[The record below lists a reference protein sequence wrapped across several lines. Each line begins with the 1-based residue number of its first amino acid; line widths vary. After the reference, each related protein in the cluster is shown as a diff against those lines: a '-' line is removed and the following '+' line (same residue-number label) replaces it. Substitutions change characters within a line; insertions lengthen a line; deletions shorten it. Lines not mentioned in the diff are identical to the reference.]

1 MYNPELADMWSCG
14 VLLYQMITGYLPFK
28 LKKDIDLVRSI
39 IIGNYSIPNNINTN
53 IKILIKGLL
62 EKHEDKRFKINDIFN
77 QQYFKDK
84 KITKNTLGYGLN
96 ILSIKYPID
105 GTVINICKNNFG
117 IESTIIIKNLENNKF
132 NSITS
137 LFKQIVK
144 KLSRKGIQTIND
156 LISDKFISYINDHNN
171 YLQEEVQ
178 IKNIQNFL
186 KKEDD
191 IRGKSKDVAA
201 ILLNNQNE
209 ISKGLEDLKK
219 QFENIKKREK
229 YIKRQKSIDYG
240 IQKKRTFQF
249 DNEREIMKRMNKINN
264 NLGLNLVVNSSNI
277 KKKNIKYTKRNTFFV
292 VDLKEFKNSQKKKDL
307 LKIDAF
313 TKFNKQG
320 SILSNNTNKTN
331 KNKKEVQKCI
341 EEIKEDEK
349 EKELNE
355 SNSGN
360 LIENNNLNNNKT
372 ANVLKFE
379 EEINE
384 TPKKEEE
391 ESIKEQD
398 PKKNKI
404 NNPITKNIENKI
416 FSENTME
423 KKSKQQILPNQYNDM
438 IVINKKLENN
448 DKKVLFNLQKEII
461 EKEKNIKKI
470 KKELKKSWN
479 NKSSIDIGK
488 NANSKKKGNE
498 QKVQGFKNIKDMIE
512 ANIKKQ
518 RVISGSNIKADKNK
532 IIGKK

>member
-28 LKKDIDLVRSI
+28 SKKDIDLVRSI

-117 IESTIIIKNLENNKF
+117 FESTIIIKNLENNKF

-186 KKEDD
+186 KKVDD
-191 IRGKSKDVAA
+191 IRGNSKDVAA

-249 DNEREIMKRMNKINN
+249 DNEREIMKRMNKISN
-264 NLGLNLVVNSSNI
+264 NLGLNSVVNSSNI

-320 SILSNNTNKTN
+320 SILSNNANKTN

-360 LIENNNLNNNKT
+360 LIENNNKN
-372 ANVLKFE
+372 ANILKFEEEKDEDKYE

-398 PKKNKI
+398 LKKNKI
-404 NNPITKNIENKI
+404 NNPITKNIENII

-423 KKSKQQILPNQYNDM
+423 KNQ
-438 IVINKKLENN
+438 
-448 DKKVLFNLQKEII
+448 
-461 EKEKNIKKI
+461 
-470 KKELKKSWN
+470 N
-479 NKSSIDIGK
+479 NKFYLI
-488 NANSKKKGNE
+488 
-498 QKVQGFKNIKDMIE
+498 NIMT
-512 ANIKKQ
+512 
-518 RVISGSNIKADKNK
+518 
-532 IIGKK
+532 